1 MTHNAPDRYKP
12 KTATPMDKALEIPG
26 KIYLGDLSQEWNVGK
41 PYRKASEEYGAWSNL
56 AKVAED
62 TPRLWTRR
70 A

>member
-1 MTHNAPDRYKP
+1 
-12 KTATPMDKALEIPG
+12 MDKTLETPG